1 MIQSKIKDP
10 IISMV
15 KISIFMNLSVSDRA
29 LIDRIPHINTKIGV
43 IAVLDFREDI
53 PEGWERLCL

>member
-29 LIDRIPHINTKIGV
+29 LIHRIPHINTKIGV
-43 IAVLDFREDI
+43 IAVLAFREDI